1 MKKHLDSSGKC
12 LLAKGFK
19 NESTA
24 YIPEDN
30 YNEQDEIY
38 LLII

>member
-1 MKKHLDSSGKC
+1 MKKHWDSSGKYFP
-12 LLAKGFK
+12 KGFK

-38 LLII
+38 FLII